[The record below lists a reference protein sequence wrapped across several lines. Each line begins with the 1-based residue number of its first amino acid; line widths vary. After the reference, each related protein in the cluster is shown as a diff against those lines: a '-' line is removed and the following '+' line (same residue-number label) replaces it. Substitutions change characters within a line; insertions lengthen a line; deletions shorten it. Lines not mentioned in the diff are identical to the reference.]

1 MESNAIF
8 TDLVGVMA
16 VITMVPVFFVWLEKK
31 TQWKVFNY
39 LPAIIWIFLTPIFL
53 SNLDVLPFL
62 PFDRPIIPRAT
73 PIYSFYKLWAVP
85 MFIVLMLLDINIRE
99 SLKVAW
105 KGVAVLVMGAL
116 GIVFG
121 AAIAFYLFRHDVPPN
136 TWSGFGALAGSWIGG
151 TGNLMA
157 VAESLDTPGE
167 MVGMVVLV
175 DNIVYLF
182 YFPIILMSKNWA
194 PMFNRF
200 SRVRPEEIR
209 HIAEATQSVER
220 KTHEVHFKDLL
231 TLLGWGFTAILIAN
245 MVAKVMPEMPP
256 VLTEK
261 TWAMLLVTTFG
272 IVMSSTPLKKIP
284 GTEPLSMTLVYISMT
299 MIGASAD
306 LRSLGAAKWFL
317 VAGFICIAVHF
328 LFIILGA
335 RLLRLDVS
343 MAAVASVASVGGA
356 ASAPIAAGYH
366 REELVPISIMLALI
380 GYGLGNY
387 LGVAAAQLC
396 QLLQ

>member
-1 MESNAIF
+1 MDSSAVF
-8 TDLVGVMA
+8 TDLVGVMV
-16 VITMVPVFFVWLEKK
+16 VITMIPVFFVWLEKK
-31 TQWKVFNY
+31 TQWKVFNF
-39 LPAIIWIFLTPIFL
+39 LPAIIWIFLTPILL
-53 SNLDVLPFL
+53 SNLDVIPFL
-62 PFDRPIIPRAT
+62 PFDRAIIPRST
-73 PIYSFYKLWAVP
+73 PIYDFYKLWAVP

-105 KGVAVLVMGAL
+105 RGVAVLVMGSL
-116 GIVFG
+116 GIVLG
-121 AAIAFYLFRHDVPPN
+121 AVIAFFLFRNDVPPN

-157 VAESLDTPGE
+157 VAESLNTPGE

-194 PMFNRF
+194 ARFNRF
-200 SRVRPEEIR
+200 TRVSEEQIR
-209 HIAEATQSVER
+209 HISEATQQVE
-220 KTHEVHFKDLL
+220 KKSHEVHFKDLL
-231 TLLGWGFTAILIAN
+231 TLIGWGFTVILIASK
-245 MVAKVMPEMPP
+245 VAKILPELPP

-272 IVMSSTPLKKIP
+272 IIMSSTPLKKIP
-284 GTEPLSMTLVYISMT
+284 GTEPLAMTLVYISMT

-306 LRSLGAAKWFL
+306 LRNLGAAVWFL
-317 VAGFICIAVHF
+317 VAGFICIGIHF
-328 LFIILGA
+328 LFIIVGS
-335 RLLRLDVS
+335 RLLKLDVS
-343 MAAVASVASVGGA
+343 MAAVASVAAVGGA

-366 REELVPISIMLALI
+366 REELVPVSIMLALI

-387 LGVAAAQLC
+387 LGVATAQLC
-396 QLLQ
+396 QLLM